1 MANAEKISRKINY
14 WNDWAKLSFF
24 MLCVVIAGVVAISQ
38 SSTQVTGEAAI
49 GAILGTSVIVGWLM
63 WSLVMRQFWH
73 IRSEASPVRVRSNGQ

>member
-1 MANAEKISRKINY
+1 MPDAKNTLAKINY

-38 SSTQVTGEAAI
+38 SSTPVTGEAAI
-49 GAILGTSVIVGWLM
+49 GTILGTTVIVGWLM